1 MKRKLILVL
10 IVFTLP
16 AYAQQHGWVRVAQ
29 LGNQFTS
36 LAAVE
41 FVDSLHGWT
50 AQGTS
55 AFYRTTDGGNT
66 WTAYDAAAGFS
77 VSTITMV
84 DTAVG
89 WAVGNASNAFGTII
103 RTTDGGRNWTLQRR
117 DNSSRVYVGSSSISF
132 YKNTTSGYARN
143 FPDTGKIVQT
153 TDGGNSWTER
163 TIADSI
169 GRFGKL
175 QFVDSLHGWLNSSVG
190 VLRTTD
196 GGSQWRS
203 EPHAVIFN
211 QIFFLDTRRGWGIN
225 SGSQRTLYRTTDGA
239 ATWTFVSIV
248 PDLSVQALSF
258 TDTMNGWAFG
268 FMFYQGDLAGA
279 IYRTTNGGTSWY
291 REHVGQTRAIR
302 DGLMLDRYHGWA
314 VGDQGAVFAYRP
326 STSVSEKLDR
336 VPTGY
341 TLRQNYPNP
350 FNPSTSIEYEITE
363 RVHVKLTAYDMNGK
377 EVRVLIDHEQEAGVY
392 RTSFDASGLASGAYY
407 CTLKAGTRTS
417 TIKMNHVK

>member
-1 MKRKLILVL
+1 MKKMLMLVL
-10 IVFTLP
+10 ILFTLP

-29 LGNQFTS
+29 VGDQFTN
-36 LAAVE
+36 LQAVE
-41 FVDSLHGWT
+41 FTDSLHGWLYGSRVNYMYT
-50 AQGTS
+50 L
-55 AFYRTTDGGNT
+55 DGGLT
-66 WTAYDAAAGFS
+66 WNQAISAGFAATS
-77 VSTITMV
+77 ISMV
-84 DTAVG
+84 DSLTG
-89 WAVGNASNAFGTII
+89 WVAGNGFNEGGIGK
-103 RTTDGGRNWTLQRR
+103 TTNGGRSWVQQRLR
-117 DNSSRVYVGSSSISF
+117 YDQAYYGTASLSVTKNITVGF
-132 YKNTTSGYARN
+132 AH
-143 FPDTGKIVQT
+143 PDTGKIVET